1 MIKQVETLL
10 QQGKTYKE
18 ISVITGKSINAL
30 RHIKSRHLKRLGRQ
44 NQGLSRGD
52 GHYLFNGYVTH
63 DGNGY
68 LVNTKHGK
76 RVHRMVMEKHLGR
89 ELSPDELVHHKNKD
103 LKDNRINNLVLT
115 TRGEHKSKYHP
126 EIGME
131 TRFGS

>member
-1 MIKQVETLL
+1 MITQIEALL
-10 QQGKTYKE
+10 ECGETYKE
-18 ISVITGKSINAL
+18 ISILTGKTVNAL
-30 RHIKSRHLKRLGRQ
+30 RKIKSKHLKHLGRQ
-44 NQGLSRGD
+44 NQGLSRGEN
-52 GHYLFNGYVTH
+52 HYLFKGYITH

-76 RVHRMVMEKHLGR
+76 RIHRMVMEEHLGR

-103 LKDNRINNLVLT
+103 LKDNRIENLTLT
-115 TRGEHKSKYHP
+115 TRSEHKSEYHP